1 MKGANLAKDA
11 TSALSAV
18 EGLLKMSDCS
28 LLPQEESLRPQDG
41 TIKGSKGLLRPKE
54 RLFNPSKN

>member
-1 MKGANLAKDA
+1 MPLQ
-11 TSALSAV
+11 LLV
-18 EGLLKMSDCS
+18 LLEGLLKMSDCS

-41 TIKGSKGLLRPKE
+41 TIKGSKELLTPKE